1 MDILKNNLKVLE
13 NKLSV
18 YEDLKECCNK
28 NQDLAALIERN
39 IILAFKEVCPIFLH

>member
-13 NKLSV
+13 DKLSI
-18 YEDLKECCNK
+18 YEDLKKCCNK

-39 IILAFKEVCPIFLH
+39 IILAFKEVCQIYFH